1 MEEEKFIRSVADQLG
16 VDRERAWAIICA
28 VFRELHDRLTPK
40 EAADAGAQ
48 MSQRLKSLWASFESP
63 GREVKHIHKAEFVR
77 KVSELAE
84 IPESEAAHAVRVVF
98 GTLQAALKS
107 PTGQEGEAWDI
118 FSQLPKDLKKVWL
131 SAARSQMARRSS
143 SAMLHDVQ
151 S

>member
-1 MEEEKFIRSVADQLG
+1 M
-16 VDRERAWAIICA
+16 
-28 VFRELHDRLTPK
+28 P
-40 EAADAGAQ
+40 
-48 MSQRLKSLWASFESP
+48 QRLKSLWASFESP
-63 GREVKHIHKAEFVR
+63 GREVKRIHKADFVR

-131 SAARSQMARRSS
+131 SAARSQVAHRF
-143 SAMLHDVQ
+143 
-151 S
+151 

>member
-1 MEEEKFIRSVADQLG
+1 MEEEKFIRSVAEQLG
-16 VDRERAWAIICA
+16 VDHERAWAIISA

-48 MSQRLKSLWASFESP
+48 MPQRLKSLWASFESP
-63 GREVKHIHKAEFVR
+63 GREVKRIHKADFVR

-84 IPESEAAHAVRVVF
+84 IPESEAAHAVRAVF

-131 SAARSQMARRSS
+131 SAARSQVARRF
-143 SAMLHDVQ
+143 
-151 S
+151 